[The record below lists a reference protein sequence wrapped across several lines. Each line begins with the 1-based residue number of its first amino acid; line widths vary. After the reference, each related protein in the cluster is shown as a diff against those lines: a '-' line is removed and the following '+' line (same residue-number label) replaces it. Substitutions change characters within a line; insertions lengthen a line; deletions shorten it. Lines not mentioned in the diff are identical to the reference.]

1 MSSDARL
8 RGVLAYVIE
17 ALVRDG
23 QLELVPGAQIA
34 SVVDRVAVEIADAG
48 AFAQAGSTIS
58 RALVRCDLVE
68 ELYADDTEI
77 LSLLN
82 YMVG

>member
-8 RGVLAYVIE
+8 RGVLAYIIE

-23 QLELVPGAQIA
+23 QLELVAGADVA
-34 SVVDRVAVEIADAG
+34 TVVDRIAVEISDAG

-58 RALVRCDLVE
+58 RALVRCDLVD
-68 ELYADDTEI
+68 ELFAEDTEI
-77 LSLLN
+77 LSMLN

>member
-8 RGVLAYVIE
+8 RGVLAYVVE
-17 ALVRDG
+17 ALVREG
-23 QLELVPGAQIA
+23 QLELVEGAQIEVLVERLA
-34 SVVDRVAVEIADAG
+34 AEIADAG

-77 LSLLN
+77 LSMLN